1 MDRWKI
7 KELKRME
14 FGGNKNAMEYYEAN
28 GMIKDGR
35 ADHEAAPHARYKME
49 LAAKAD
55 LVVATEMAKSTPSVP
70 V

>member
-28 GMIKDGR
+28 GMI
-35 ADHEAAPHARYKME
+35 
-49 LAAKAD
+49 
-55 LVVATEMAKSTPSVP
+55 
-70 V
+70 